1 MMDYKNTILSLLT
14 DIRTL
19 EAMEDAVREDHNSY
33 LEMYDRIAEAVP
45 AMLKTPATVKLLP
58 MVVYGWMPT
67 ILGKSVWDDSIFELL
82 TRKNDSFSDEEMKT
96 LLAFVNDSYIGVSK
110 LLHFT
115 DPDHWAIWDSNVY
128 AAIEFVAAGEPD
140 EEITYYCLSNY
151 GRVENKQRFEKYQ
164 QAIRKVSEETG
175 LPLREIEKRLFYDG
189 RKLKEIAKNL

>member
-1 MMDYKNTILSLLT
+1 MDYKNAILSLLS

-19 EAMEDAVREDHNSY
+19 EAMEDAVKEDHNGY

-45 AMLKTPATVKLLP
+45 AMLKTPETVKLLP

-82 TRKNDSFSDEEMKT
+82 NRKSGSFSEKEMNT
-96 LLAFVNDSYIGVSK
+96 LLAFTNDSYIGVSK

-115 DPDHWAIWDSNVY
+115 DPNHWAIWDSNVY
-128 AAIEFVAAGEPD
+128 AAIEFIAVGEPD
-140 EEITYYCLSNY
+140 EKITYYCLGNY
-151 GRVENKQRFEKYQ
+151 GRVDNKHRFEEYQ
-164 QAIRKVSEETG
+164 QAIREVSQETG
-175 LPLREIEKRLFYDG
+175 LPIREIEKRLFYDG

>member
-1 MMDYKNTILSLLT
+1 MDYKNTVLSLLT

-19 EAMEDAVREDHNSY
+19 EAMEDAIKEDHNGY
-33 LEMYDRIAEAVP
+33 LEMYDRISEAVP
-45 AMLKTPATVKLLP
+45 EMLKSPAAVKLLP

-82 TRKNDSFSDEEMKT
+82 NRKSGSFSEKEMNT
-96 LLAFVNDSYIGVSK
+96 LLAFTNDSYIGVSK

-140 EEITYYCLSNY
+140 EKITYYCLGNY
-151 GRVENKQRFEKYQ
+151 ARVDNKQRFEKYQ
-164 QAIRKVSEETG
+164 KAIREVSEETG
-175 LPLREIEKRLFYDG
+175 LPIREIEKRLFYDG